1 MIFILL
7 LKCPDLKYKSLS
19 YNAGLR
25 LRELADSEAVLRAVL
40 LGAAQTSSR
49 RAGAGKSTDP
59 PPPPRLPLVH
69 RVNQESPS
77 SLWVCSSSPT
87 VKGPDPLLLCR
98 AVSFKRAIRD
108 PGSAPALT
116 QLCALAYLLKHRLS
130 SDSSTS
136 LTTPS
141 PLPTSS
147 GKGRELDDCAKT
159 CFPPFHHFRILLSL
173 IKTLASTV
181 K

>member
-59 PPPPRLPLVH
+59 PPP
-69 RVNQESPS
+69 
-77 SLWVCSSSPT
+77 
-87 VKGPDPLLLCR
+87 K
-98 AVSFKRAIRD
+98 AA
-108 PGSAPALT
+108 
-116 QLCALAYLLKHRLS
+116 LS
-130 SDSSTS
+130 SQGKPGEPFFS
-136 LTTPS
+136 LG
-141 PLPTSS
+141 LF
-147 GKGRELDDCAKT
+147 L
-159 CFPPFHHFRILLSL
+159 
-173 IKTLASTV
+173 
-181 K
+181 